1 LSKGEA
7 EVSVRSYFTHVHH
20 GDADEAADIVAN
32 RLGYLVCTADLSGFS
47 HQNFRAI
54 CQLLNSIDTSEL
66 VSGKEYLTSVLTD
79 AVSAG
84 SADHFSFSLRAVEK
98 LDAVDALALLVRIE
112 EVYAEARAGTDL
124 ETSCRDVYEKMQTRR
139 FL

>member
-1 LSKGEA
+1 MFDMDSRRGI
-7 EVSVRSYFTHVHH
+7 
-20 GDADEAADIVAN
+20 GD
-32 RLGYLVCTADLSGFS
+32 RGRTAD
-47 HQNFRAI
+47 H
-54 CQLLNSIDTSEL
+54 
-66 VSGKEYLTSVLTD
+66 K
-79 AVSAG
+79 
-84 SADHFSFSLRAVEK
+84 RAVEK